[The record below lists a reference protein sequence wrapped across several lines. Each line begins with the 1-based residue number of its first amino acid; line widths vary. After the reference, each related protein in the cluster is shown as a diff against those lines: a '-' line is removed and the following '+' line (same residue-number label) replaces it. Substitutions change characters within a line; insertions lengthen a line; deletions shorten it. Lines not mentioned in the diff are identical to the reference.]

1 MTLIELYKEVEKAVD
16 GVRFSIATQPTLAHF
31 IAKMKELKFQIESKE
46 YGFMEVMDLLVY
58 KNEITTANLAPIRGL
73 SSIKFKLFFS
83 PDTLPDLEDMDNVSV
98 NVSLQLDVQDSKA
111 KQLKMDIPRVANG
124 NPYKYAVE
132 SREDKISIIV
142 HPDHK
147 ADHPFRNMD
156 ILYKYNI
163 FQNLCGLE
171 VTILEWDP
179 NKTLK
184 KFVLTE
190 NILSTLDNAENVA
203 DDRAARDCA
212 MHLLRIVEE
221 TNELRNERGDSSTD
235 ITDGPIGEINKKIKF
250 NIKTILFYAN
260 RVAVFINRDE
270 SGCADLQNI
279 THKALAELRHNKLV
293 GSHTIY
299 TLANI

>member
-16 GVRFSIATQPTLAHF
+16 VVRFSIATQPTLAHF

-147 ADHPFRNMD
+147 ADHPFSNME
-156 ILYKYNI
+156 ITYEYNI
-163 FQNLCGLE
+163 FQNLCKLE
-171 VTILEWDP
+171 VAIREWDP
-179 NKTLK
+179 SKMNK
-184 KFVLTE
+184 KFVLAG
-190 NILSTLDNAENVA
+190 NISSTLDNVENVA
-203 DDRAARDCA
+203 DDRAVRDCA
-212 MHLLRIVEE
+212 EYLLRIVEE
-221 TNELRNERGDSSTD
+221 TNELRKERGNSSPT

-250 NIKTILFYAN
+250 NIKSVLFYAN
-260 RVAVFINRDE
+260 RIAVFINKDE
-270 SGCADLQNI
+270 SGCAAPENI
-279 THKALAELRHNKLV
+279 SHKALLELRHNKLI
-293 GSHTIY
+293 GAHTIY

>member
-1 MTLIELYKEVEKAVD
+1 MTLIELYKEIEKTVD
-16 GVRFSIATQPTLAHF
+16 EVKYAIASEVTLAHF
-31 IAKMKELKFQIESKE
+31 IAKMKELKFLVESKTFE
-46 YGFMEVMDLLVY
+46 FAEVISLLIDR
-58 KNEITTANLAPIRGL
+58 NELTTAKLNVLRGL
-73 SSIKFKLFFS
+73 SKIKFKLYFS
-83 PDTLPDLEDMDNVSV
+83 PDTLPDLKDMDNISV
-98 NVSLQLDVQDSKA
+98 NVCMQLDDQDNEFKH
-111 KQLKMDIPRVANG
+111 LKVEIPRVAND

-250 NIKTILFYAN
+250 NIRTVLFYAN